1 MKPFALVVSS
11 PEGDLFRGEAVR
23 ISLRGSEG
31 DLAVMA
37 GHIPFITSVIPGE
50 CKIEFEDGDEKLAT
64 TEGGILTVG
73 SDKVTLLAGSFKW
86 KEE

>member
-1 MKPFALVVSS
+1 MTPFALVVSS

-37 GHIPFITSVIPGE
+37 GHTPFVTAVKPCECYVELESGE
-50 CKIEFEDGDEKLAT
+50 IMVAT
-64 TEGGILTVG
+64 TDGGILTVTNER
-73 SDKVTLLAGSFKW
+73 VTLLSGSFEFK
-86 KEE
+86 K